1 MKITRSEKMNCLFLV
16 SDEGYGH
23 TVRQS
28 CIANELV
35 KKGAKITF
43 QCRDPIPLATKI
55 LDKRIKINEYFNLIR
70 LVKRE
75 GGVDVERT
83 YNLFQNYI
91 TRSKEWI
98 RDMLNSPHVLNAD
111 LIVTDIVEE
120 AGVLSKELNKPA
132 VAISHF
138 TWHWLLREL
147 DPKFEE
153 VSQYLEECLSGIS
166 EFLYPPFSKHPEQF
180 PNSKPIN
187 LIVRKPRK
195 REEVRE
201 ELGNKDDDIVILFAG
216 GGTSVWRGLFSSINV
231 NKKKGIVF
239 LADLPTVS
247 DNIKQV
253 PKPFR
258 LHDYINTSDL
268 VISRGGYGTISETLA
283 YGIRHLILVEENHP
297 EAIENAKML
306 KKVNR
311 AVVRNLNDFLNNPYD
326 LIEVALNTKMNLSP
340 IRSDGHIQAANRLFQ
355 IWEK

>member
-1 MKITRSEKMNCLFLV
+1 MNCLFLV

-35 KKGAKITF
+35 KRGAKITF

-55 LDKRIKINEYFNLIR
+55 LNKRIKINEYFNLIR
-70 LVKRE
+70 LVKQE

-91 TRSKEWI
+91 TISKEWI
-98 RDMLNSPHVLNAD
+98 GDMLNSPHVLNAD

-120 AGVLSKELNKPA
+120 VGVLSKELNKPT

-147 DPKFEE
+147 DPIFEE
-153 VSQYLEECLSGIS
+153 VSQYLEGCLSGIS
-166 EFLYPPFSKHPEQF
+166 EFLYPPFSKHPKQF
-180 PNSKPIN
+180 PNPKPIN
-187 LIVRKPRK
+187 LIARKPRK
-195 REEVRE
+195 REEVRK
-201 ELGNKDDDIVILFAG
+201 ELKIKDDEVVILFAG
-216 GGTSVWRGLFSSINV
+216 GGTSVWKGLFSSINI

-239 LADLPTVS
+239 LADLPTIS
-247 DNIKQV
+247 NNIKRV
-253 PKPFR
+253 PKPFK
-258 LHDYINTSDL
+258 LHDYINASDL

-297 EAIENAKML
+297 EAIENARML
-306 KKVNR
+306 KKVNH
-311 AVVRNLNDFLNNPYD
+311 AMVRNLNNFLNDPYD
-326 LIEVALNTKMNLSP
+326 LIEEAFNTKMNLSP
-340 IRSDGHIQAANRLFQ
+340 IRSDGHIQAADRLFQ
-355 IWEK
+355 IWEKCYL